1 MSKIVTIHQ
10 PDFMPWL
17 GFFAKINRADTFVVL
32 DHVVNR
38 YNEQS
43 WFRRVKLANRTS
55 CYWFSISVEKP
66 KISSHIPINQMR
78 VNRKIDY
85 KKSLKSIQQTYSKA
99 PYYHTI
105 YPLIEKWFNSN
116 ETLLSKKNMIF
127 IIDIM
132 DILEID
138 TKVVYSSELNCKE
151 KSNELLI
158 EILKLEGADIYL
170 CGDGADAY
178 QKDELFIAE
187 GIKVEYNNFKIEEY
201 NQINTKKFQARLSII
216 DSLMNIGSKETKKLI
231 QQKEKYVSQ

>member
-17 GFFAKINRADTFVVL
+17 GFFTKINKADTFVVL
-32 DHVVNR
+32 DHVSNR
-38 YNEQS
+38 YNQRS
-43 WFRRVKLANRTS
+43 WFRRVRLANRTS
-55 CYWFSISVEKP
+55 CYWLSISVEKP
-66 KISSHIPINQMR
+66 KISSTIPINQMR
-78 VNRKIDY
+78 VNRKVDY
-85 KKSLKSIQQTYSKA
+85 TNSLKTIQQTYSKA

-116 ETLLSKKNMIF
+116 ETLLSRRNMNF
-127 IIDIM
+127 IIDVM
-132 DILEID
+132 NILGID

-170 CGDGADAY
+170 CGDGADTY

-187 GIKVEYNNFKIEEY
+187 SIEVEYNNFRIKEY
-201 NQINTKKFQARLSII
+201 EQINTKKFQAGLSVI
-216 DSLMNIGSKETKKLI
+216 DCLMNIGSEKTKELLL
-231 QQKEKYVSQ
+231 